1 MWEKEVTDELK
12 RLFNEYNK
20 MFHDTDPDDYDE
32 LNYDAMTY
40 DRFVGYI
47 KKSLRTGKELPYV
60 VPF

>member
-1 MWEKEVTDELK
+1 MWKKEVTDELK
-12 RLFNEYNK
+12 QLFEEYNS
-20 MFHDTDPDDYDE
+20 MFDNSDPDDYDE

-47 KKSLRTGKELPYV
+47 KESLRTGKELPYV

>member
-1 MWEKEVTDELK
+1 MWEKEVTEELIGLYDEYLNA
-12 RLFNEYNK
+12 FGTYPEGYI
-20 MFHDTDPDDYDE
+20 E

-47 KKSLRTGKELPYV
+47 RESLRTGKELPYV